1 MKLLCTLNNPR
12 RKGWGRGQ
20 WELRIK
26 KERKM
31 CYVSLISTLLHVFF
45 FCACCMHLPI
55 NYVSNGEEMK
65 HYFCGTAV

>member
-31 CYVSLISTLLHVFF
+31 CYVSLISTLLHVLVFF
-45 FCACCMHLPI
+45 FSVLVACIYPLIMS
-55 NYVSNGEEMK
+55 VMEK
-65 HYFCGTAV
+65 K

>member
-1 MKLLCTLNNPR
+1 MR
-12 RKGWGRGQ
+12 
-20 WELRIK
+20 
-26 KERKM
+26 
-31 CYVSLISTLLHVFF
+31 YVSHKVISTLLHAF